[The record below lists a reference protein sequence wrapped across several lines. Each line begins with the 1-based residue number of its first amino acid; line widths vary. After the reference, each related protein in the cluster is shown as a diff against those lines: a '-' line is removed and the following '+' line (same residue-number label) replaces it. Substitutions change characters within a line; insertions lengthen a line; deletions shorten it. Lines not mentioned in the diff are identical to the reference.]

1 MIAVSRGGVS
11 IARARTRPA
20 HSRTSR
26 AVNSSFV
33 IPTMSAQFAQAPA
46 LVALRAKLNAK
57 VHSRRAA
64 RSARVVT
71 KAAVAAPAGVSTE
84 TVNDS
89 INTIRFLA
97 IDAINKSNSGHP
109 GLPMGCAPMGYVIY
123 REAMTHNPKNT
134 KWFNRDRFVL
144 SAGHGCMLHY
154 SLLHLTGYPS
164 VSVRAHA
171 RRLERERAIEE
182 SWISPGSGTPEDGH
196 AEREEWIKRAR
207 RLTLM

>member
-1 MIAVSRGGVS
+1 MSAVLSS
-11 IARARTRPA
+11 TQAIARTAPLARTKA
-20 HSRTSR
+20 SK
-26 AVNSSFV
+26 A
-33 IPTMSAQFAQAPA
+33 SAKRS
-46 LVALRAKLNAK
+46 V
-57 VHSRRAA
+57 VRAA
-64 RSARVVT
+64 AGT
-71 KAAVAAPAGVSTE
+71 VAAPAGAKTE
-84 TVNDS
+84 TINDC
-89 INTIRFLA
+89 INTVRFLA

-109 GLPMGCAPMGYVIY
+109 GLPMGCAPMGYVIF
-123 REAMTHNPKNT
+123 REAMTHNQKNA